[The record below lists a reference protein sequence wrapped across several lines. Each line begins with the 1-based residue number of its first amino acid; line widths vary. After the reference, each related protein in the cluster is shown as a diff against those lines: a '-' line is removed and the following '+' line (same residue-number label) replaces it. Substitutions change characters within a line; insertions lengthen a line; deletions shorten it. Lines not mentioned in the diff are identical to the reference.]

1 MDWKFVI
8 APAKNADGGLGCN
21 SAGVCEAIALWPT
34 RVLRVGRGVGMLGLV
49 VSRKVNREKN
59 GANLVWRTWKT
70 FRGMVQGQGM
80 KWGSLSPLSG
90 EGRHGIVVGLV
101 FANFC
106 MLREWAIRNSTAFRI
121 KMGWTCLC
129 FNFCITHS
137 QPSLALFQPSLQSA
151 RLGYGCWKVETVVI
165 LVFFSYQGYWYGKI
179 VTWEFVSLWKGGMS
193 WTMGIVLVV
202 EDTVMLCV
210 MLVVIKSHVL
220 SLRVGLLM
228 NN

>member
-1 MDWKFVI
+1 
-8 APAKNADGGLGCN
+8 
-21 SAGVCEAIALWPT
+21 
-34 RVLRVGRGVGMLGLV
+34 ML
-49 VSRKVNREKN
+49 
-59 GANLVWRTWKT
+59 
-70 FRGMVQGQGM
+70 QGQGM

-106 MLREWAIRNSTAFRI
+106 MLRERAIRNSTAFQI

-129 FNFCITHS
+129 FNFSVTHS
-137 QPSLALFQPSLQSA
+137 QPSLALFQPSPRSA
-151 RLGYGCWKVETVVI
+151 RLGYGCSKGETVVI
-165 LVFFSYQGYWYGKI
+165 LVFFWYQGCWYGNI

-202 EDTVMLCV
+202 EDTVVTLCV

-220 SLRVGLLM
+220 SLWVGLLM
-228 NN
+228 KN